1 MEGQLKALIPP
12 PAASQNAAP
21 IIPGPGLR
29 SSFSDQANKS
39 SLVGTLAYLGS
50 ETVLPADCWVK
61 QSQPIS
67 LNSGAHNHPVMI
79 LARQDNLVLCAPCTS
94 WSGKT
99 PQEKWSN
106 APQVLDNILY
116 SHMELLPTDSIA
128 DCATSALGG
137 LFHSGRAM
145 EKRTFMSLQRAFWT
159 EAALLEE
166 YAKGGNRR
174 LSADSAAMACWAY
187 STAHAWRQQN
197 GISEEFS
204 VKSRTPSP
212 PAECFTQRGNNGW
225 SRPTDDCKLPCY
237 STDVHDTQLTHRTT
251 AARRTTASKGGI
263 YKAGGNNWRAKSEGK
278 RKSGGFMG
286 KENWRAPR
294 VAA

>member
-12 PAASQNAAP
+12 PAASKNAAP

-29 SSFSDQANKS
+29 STLGHQAQKS

-50 ETVLPADCWVK
+50 ESVHPASCWVK

-67 LNSGAHNHPVMI
+67 LNPGAHNHPVLI

-94 WSGKT
+94 WHGQT
-99 PQEKWSN
+99 PQEKWSKS
-106 APQVLDNILY
+106 PQVLGDILH
-116 SHMELLPTDSIA
+116 SHMELLSIDNSA
-128 DCATSALGG
+128 DCATEALGG

-159 EAALLEE
+159 EVNLIEE
-166 YAKGGNRR
+166 YAKGGSRR
-174 LSADSAAMACWAY
+174 LTADSLAKACWAY
-187 STAHAWRQQN
+187 TTAHAWRQQN
-197 GISEEFS
+197 GISEEMS

-212 PAECFTQRGNNGW
+212 PAVCLTQRGNGW
-225 SRPTDDCKLPCY
+225 SRPSDDCKLSSY
-237 STDVHDTQLTHRTT
+237 SPDDCCDTVLTRDTL

-263 YKAGGNNWRAKSEGK
+263 YKAGGNNWRTKSEG
-278 RKSGGFMG
+278 RKGGFMG
-286 KENWRAPR
+286 KENWRVPQ